1 MELLL
6 NVCLHFLINSFS
18 DRCVCH
24 HFTVI
29 SNAVMDIFILSW
41 PKSSFR
47 IFHQG
52 LWKNP
57 NELFGQPDT
66 YLFVFARA
74 SKQRRYSWMVGL
86 KGLSNL
92 LDCDSQLEIHFIS

>member
-6 NVCLHFLINSFS
+6 NVCLHFFINSFS

-47 IFHQG
+47 IFHQC